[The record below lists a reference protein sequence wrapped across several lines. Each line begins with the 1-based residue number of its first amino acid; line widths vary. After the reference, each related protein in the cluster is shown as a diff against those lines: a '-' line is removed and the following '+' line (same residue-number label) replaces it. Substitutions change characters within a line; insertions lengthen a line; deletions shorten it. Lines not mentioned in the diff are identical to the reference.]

1 VVVGVGDRSS
11 VAVGFMGDLKCMWRG
26 GNGRIAGLD
35 LGCCHAIALNTLKL
49 RLQAMSYG
57 RLSCTRFILDD
68 ITTCLDRQFIHFLV
82 KALSVHEPKALREW
96 FTTHDNIQKGHRTSE
111 LALHSGFWTHR
122 S

>member
-1 VVVGVGDRSS
+1 MV
-11 VAVGFMGDLKCMWRG
+11 
-26 GNGRIAGLD
+26 AGLD
-35 LGCCHAIALNTLKL
+35 MGWCYAIALNTSKS

-96 FTTHDNIQKGHRTSE
+96 FTTHDNIQKRYRTSD
-111 LALHSGFWTHR
+111 LVFHSGVSIHWQWQR
-122 S
+122 